1 MNWWNKISNV
11 GLENSNDIHHVRHV
25 HILNRI
31 LFLSCFFIGLYI
43 PINIILGNYF
53 FFAVQTFFFVCISIA
68 YWFNHKK
75 WFRFSTYYI
84 FFFIILNILFALV
97 MHNNAGTEYLL
108 IPSSIAPFIIFRRIN
123 DSLIM
128 LVFFMIAC
136 IVGLTLQQY
145 ITPLIIY
152 KEKTRM
158 ILYFI
163 NVIISFAISGA
174 IIISFK
180 RVIENYEN
188 TLITQKNKIET
199 INQEIT
205 DSLNYAKKIQEALL
219 PSGEY
224 ASCIL
229 NEHFVL
235 FKPKDIVSG
244 DFYWGTRVNE
254 WLIVT
259 VADCTGHGVPGAFM
273 SMLGVSF
280 LNEIVRKKEVKKAS
294 EVLDYLRDSI
304 IDALQQKGNVGE
316 QQDGMDMALVVLNKN
331 TNELQF
337 AGAKNPLFIIS
348 SNAPN
353 EIQVVKGDNMPVG
366 IYGKLKSFKNNE
378 FKMNTGDSVYLFTD
392 GIVDQFGGEKRKKF
406 LTKRLK
412 ESILKISHMPMSE
425 QGENLNNIFE
435 TWKGDNLQTDD
446 VTIIGFKI

>member
-1 MNWWNKISNV
+1 
-11 GLENSNDIHHVRHV
+11 
-25 HILNRI
+25 
-31 LFLSCFFIGLYI
+31 
-43 PINIILGNYF
+43 
-53 FFAVQTFFFVCISIA
+53 
-68 YWFNHKK
+68 
-75 WFRFSTYYI
+75 
-84 FFFIILNILFALV
+84 
-97 MHNNAGTEYLL
+97 
-108 IPSSIAPFIIFRRIN
+108 
-123 DSLIM
+123 
-128 LVFFMIAC
+128 
-136 IVGLTLQQY
+136 
-145 ITPLIIY
+145 
-152 KEKTRM
+152 M